1 MLITCWC
8 ALSVE
13 RKCGILIKVISCSA
27 NGYFINYYFRDFNWK
42 RGYKIWLKLLLSL
55 IIRVV

>member
-1 MLITCWC
+1 MEHLPKKTCQNGMLITCWC

-27 NGYFINYYFRDFNWK
+27 NGYFINYYFRDFSWK
-42 RGYKIWLKLLLSL
+42 GVIKYG
-55 IIRVV
+55 